1 MAHNWPLYMNDQNI
15 TADLQPNLAYEVS
28 DANYTGDAIFAS
40 VKVNVTNHATGSSVP
55 AIFASLQSGSIFGFF
70 SENVFFL
77 LPGESKVVAF
87 TAKTHAQDTLV
98 ADLNSALTIKT
109 YNENLQYASWVE
121 AFKSNLKWIKLQI
134 IKL

>member
-1 MAHNWPLYMNDQNI
+1 MYVQQTQKWNVKHLHMAHNWPLYMKDQNI
-15 TADLQPNLAYEVS
+15 TADLQPNLAWDVS

-40 VKVNVTNHATGSSVP
+40 VKVNLTNHATGTSVP
-55 AIFASLQSGSIFGFF
+55 AIFASLQSGKIFGFF

-98 ADLNSALTIKT
+98 ADLKAELSVKT
-109 YNENLQYASWVE
+109 YNENLHYA
-121 AFKSNLKWIKLQI
+121 A
-134 IKL
+134 

>member
-1 MAHNWPLYMNDQNI
+1 MFVQQTQKWNVKHLHMAHNWPLYMKDQNI
-15 TADLQPNLAYEVS
+15 TADLQPNLVCEVS
-28 DANYTGDAIFAS
+28 VANYTGDAIFAS
-40 VKVNVTNHATGSSVP
+40 VKVNVTNQATGSSVP

-98 ADLNSALTIKT
+98 ADLQSILDDNGVKT
-109 YNENLQYASWVE
+109 YNQNLQYAT
-121 AFKSNLKWIKLQI
+121 
-134 IKL
+134 